1 MLPITQRIRE
11 PSKYWPHTTMVLS
24 AKPEELPL
32 IEPNLAKIDM
42 AGTMRFEQI
51 SLIVRVAHP
60 RGGEYQVIT
69 EYPLLG

>member
-1 MLPITQRIRE
+1 
-11 PSKYWPHTTMVLS
+11 MVLS

-42 AGTMRFEQI
+42 SGAMRFEQI
-51 SLIVRVAHP
+51 SLIGRVGHAS
-60 RGGEYQVIT
+60 GG